1 MSRITLAHWNAAEA
15 KQRAGLL
22 RKAGHRVRVLVPES
36 GADFTAAAAK
46 PPEAF
51 VIDLDRRPSD
61 GREVGLF
68 FRQRKATR
76 GVPIV
81 FAGGEPAKVAGVRK
95 VLPDAVFTSW
105 RGVRGAVRK
114 ALASP
119 PKTPLSPGQMAAYKG
134 TPLPKKLG
142 IKEGRSVA
150 LLGAPAG
157 FERKLAPLPDDVSLR
172 RQARGRFDLIV
183 LFTKSRA
190 DLQRR
195 FPVAARALAEG
206 GRLWIAWPKQA
217 SGVRTDLTQIE
228 VRSHGMGS
236 GFVDYKICAIDETW
250 SGLCFARREPG

>member
-1 MSRITLAHWNAAEA
+1 MSRITLVHWDAAEA
-15 KQRAGLL
+15 KERARLL

-36 GADFTAAAAK
+36 AADFTASAAK

-51 VIDLDRRPSD
+51 VIDLDRRPSH

-81 FAGGEPAKVAGVRK
+81 FAGGEPGKVGRVRK
-95 VLPDAVFTSW
+95 VLPDAVYTTW

-119 PKTPLSPGQMAAYKG
+119 PTDPVSPGQMAAYTG

-142 IKEGRSVA
+142 IKAGRTVA
-150 LLGAPAG
+150 LLGAPTG
-157 FERKLAPLPDDVSLR
+157 FEGKLGPLPDDVDLR
-172 RQARGRFDLIV
+172 RQARGRCDLIV
-183 LFTKSRA
+183 LFARSRA

-195 FPVAARALAEG
+195 FPTAARALAEG

-217 SGVRTDLTQIE
+217 SGVRTDLTQAG
-228 VRSHGMGS
+228 VRAHGLGS

-250 SGLCFARREPG
+250 SGLCFARRAP